1 MLSGQPAPAARR
13 KNMNT
18 RQFLLLLCVI
28 IVTQALGF
36 ALLLHRLPSAAPHGS
51 PLPQYA
57 PPERFSA
64 NQPDTGGAI
73 PISPAQSAALQMQ
86 IENMLRRALADVL
99 ANQSGQSTAQPQT
112 DSPPSSEQQEAA
124 DQAMSVINSA
134 ISAGVWTP
142 EDNQALMP
150 YAGRLTHAQRVEI
163 INRFAQALQN
173 KQLTLQGP
181 PPAL

>member
-1 MLSGQPAPAARR
+1 
-13 KNMNT
+13 MNT
-18 RQFLLLLCVI
+18 RQFLVLLAVI
-28 IVTQALGF
+28 VVTQALGF
-36 ALLLHRLPSAAPHGS
+36 AVLLHRLPSAVPQDV
-51 PLPQYA
+51 PLTQYA
-57 PPERFSA
+57 SPEVFPA
-64 NQPDTGGAI
+64 NQADTSGAM
-73 PISPAQSAALQMQ
+73 PISQTQSAVLQIR

-99 ANQSGQSTAQPQT
+99 ANQSGQIAARQQT
-112 DSPPSSEQQEAA
+112 DSAPSSEQQEAA

-134 ISAGVWTP
+134 ISTGVWTP

-150 YAGRLTHAQRVEI
+150 YAGKLTHAQRVEI